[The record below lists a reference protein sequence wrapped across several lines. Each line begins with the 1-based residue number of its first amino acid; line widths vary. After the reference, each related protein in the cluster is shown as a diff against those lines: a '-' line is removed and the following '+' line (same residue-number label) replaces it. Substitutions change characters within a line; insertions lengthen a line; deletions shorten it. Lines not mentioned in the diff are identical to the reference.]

1 MEKLNMAE
9 FTPQPSCADDVD
21 HNNLTVE
28 QARQRIHDLLSPIS
42 SWQKVSLRQAL
53 GQVLHQSVVSPR
65 QVPPY
70 NNSAMDGYA
79 LQSADIKNAPF
90 SLNNVGVAFAGKP
103 YQGHVEA
110 SQCIR
115 IMTGAKIPDGCDTV
129 VMQEQVESDNQT
141 ITIHTEVKAGQ
152 NVRLAGE
159 DIDCGDTVLPAGRRL
174 TPADLGLLASLG
186 IAEVVTYRPLRVAFF
201 STGDELCG
209 LGEHLGDGQ
218 IYDSNRYTLYGML
231 SELNIDVID
240 MGVFPDNRAALKIA
254 LEQAAADADVIISSG
269 GVSVGDA
276 DYVKDMLA
284 ELGQVNFW
292 KIAMRPGRPLAFGQI
307 GEAMFFGLPGN
318 PVSVMVTFYQF
329 VQPALKRLAGES
341 DTLPII
347 IEVPCDNAI
356 KKRAGRF
363 EFQRG
368 ILFRNNE
375 GQLRVSTT
383 GAQGSGIL
391 RSMSMANCFILLEE
405 NCDGL
410 SAGSLVNV
418 QPFAGLV

>member
-1 MEKLNMAE
+1 MAE

-79 LQSADIKNAPF
+79 LRSADIKNAPF

-110 SQCIR
+110 GQCIR

-141 ITIHTEVKAGQ
+141 ITIHTDVKAGQ

-240 MGVFPDNRAALKIA
+240 MGVIPDNRAALKIA
-254 LEQAAADADVIISSG
+254 LEQAAADADVILSSG

>member
-1 MEKLNMAE
+1 MAE

-110 SQCIR
+110 GQCIR

-240 MGVFPDNRAALKIA
+240 MGVIPDNRAALKIA

>member
-1 MEKLNMAE
+1 MAE
-9 FTPQPSCADDVD
+9 FIPQPSCADDVD

-42 SWQKVSLRQAL
+42 GWQKVSLRQAL
-53 GQVLHQSVVSPR
+53 GQVLHQSVVSPS

-110 SQCIR
+110 GQCIR

-141 ITIHTEVKAGQ
+141 ITIHTDVKAGQ

-240 MGVFPDNRAALKIA
+240 MGVIPDNRAALKIA
-254 LEQAAADADVIISSG
+254 LEQAAADADVILSSG

>member
-1 MEKLNMAE
+1 MAE

-21 HNNLTVE
+21 HNNLTVK
-28 QARQRIHDLLSPIS
+28 QASQRIHDLLSPIS
-42 SWQKVSLRQAL
+42 GWQKVSLRQAL

-70 NNSAMDGYA
+70 DNSAMDGYA
-79 LQSADIKNAPF
+79 FRSDDIKKAPF
-90 SLNNVGVAFAGKP
+90 SLKNVGVAFAGKP
-103 YQGHVEA
+103 YQGQVEA
-110 SQCIR
+110 GQCVR
-115 IMTGAKIPDGCDTV
+115 IMTGAKIPDDCDTV
-129 VMQEQVESDNQT
+129 VMQEQIEAHEQT
-141 ITIHTEVKAGQ
+141 ITLHTDVTAGQ

-159 DIDCGDTVLPAGRRL
+159 DIDCGDTVLPAGRRI
-174 TPADLGLLASLG
+174 TAADLGLLASLG

-209 LGEHLGDGQ
+209 LGENLGDGQ
-218 IYDSNRYTLYGML
+218 IYDSNRYTLFGML
-231 SELNIDVID
+231 SQLNIDVID
-240 MGVFPDNRAALKIA
+240 MGVVPDNKAALRIA
-254 LEQAAADADVIISSG
+254 LQQASADADVIISSG

-276 DYVKDMLA
+276 DYVKDILA

-307 GEAMFFGLPGN
+307 DEAMFFGLPGN

-329 VQPALKRLAGES
+329 VQPALKRLAGET
-341 DTLPII
+341 DTGPII
-347 IEVPCDNAI
+347 VEVPCDNAI

-391 RSMSMANCFILLEE
+391 RSMSMANCFILLDE

>member
-1 MEKLNMAE
+1 MAE

-21 HNNLTVE
+21 HNNLTVK
-28 QARQRIHDLLSPIS
+28 QASQRIHDLLSPIS

-53 GQVLHQSVVSPR
+53 GQILHQSVVSPR

-79 LQSADIKNAPF
+79 LRSADIQNAPF
-90 SLNNVGVAFAGKP
+90 SLTNIGVAFAGKP
-103 YQGHVEA
+103 YQGRVEA
-110 SQCIR
+110 GQCIR
-115 IMTGAKIPDGCDTV
+115 IMTGAKIPDDCDTV
-129 VMQEQVESDNQT
+129 VMQEQVQPHEDMV
-141 ITIHTEVKAGQ
+141 TIHTDLKAGQ

-159 DIDCGDTVLPAGRRL
+159 DIDSGDTVLPAGRRL
-174 TPADLGLLASLG
+174 TAADLGLLASLG

-209 LGEHLGDGQ
+209 LGEHLADGQ

-231 SELNIDVID
+231 SQLNIDVID
-240 MGVFPDNRAALKIA
+240 MGVIPDNRSSLRIA
-254 LEQAAADADVIISSG
+254 LQQAATDADVIISSG

-284 ELGQVNFW
+284 ELGEVNFW

-329 VQPALKRLAGES
+329 VQPALKRLAGETDS
-341 DTLPII
+341 DPII
-347 IEVPCDNAI
+347 FKVPCDNVI

-391 RSMSMANCFILLEE
+391 RSMSIANCFILLEE

-418 QPFAGLV
+418 QPFTGLV

>member
-1 MEKLNMAE
+1 MAE
-9 FTPQPSCADDVD
+9 FIPQPSCADDVD

-53 GQVLHQSVVSPR
+53 RQVLHQSVVSPR

-110 SQCIR
+110 GQCIR

-141 ITIHTEVKAGQ
+141 ITIHTDVKAGQ

-174 TPADLGLLASLG
+174 TSADLGLLASLG

-240 MGVFPDNRAALKIA
+240 MGVIPDNRAALKIA

>member
-1 MEKLNMAE
+1 MAE

>member
-1 MEKLNMAE
+1 MAE

-79 LQSADIKNAPF
+79 LQSADIKNTPF

-110 SQCIR
+110 GQCIR

-141 ITIHTEVKAGQ
+141 ITIHTDVKAGQ

-174 TPADLGLLASLG
+174 TSADLGLLASLG

-240 MGVFPDNRAALKIA
+240 MGVIPDNRAALKIA
-254 LEQAAADADVIISSG
+254 LEQAAADADVILSSG

>member
-1 MEKLNMAE
+1 MAE

-28 QARQRIHDLLSPIS
+28 QARQRIHNLLSPIS

-79 LQSADIKNAPF
+79 LQSADIKNTPF

-110 SQCIR
+110 GQCIR

-240 MGVFPDNRAALKIA
+240 MGVIPDNRAALKIA
-254 LEQAAADADVIISSG
+254 LEQAAADADVILSSG

>member
-1 MEKLNMAE
+1 MAE

-103 YQGHVEA
+103 YQDHVEA

-141 ITIHTEVKAGQ
+141 ITIYTDVKAGQ

-240 MGVFPDNRAALKIA
+240 MGVIPDNRAALKIA

>member
-1 MEKLNMAE
+1 MAE

-42 SWQKVSLRQAL
+42 GWQKVSLRQAL
-53 GQVLHQSVVSPR
+53 GQVLHQSVVSPS

-79 LQSADIKNAPF
+79 LRSADIKNAPF

-110 SQCIR
+110 GQCIR

-141 ITIHTEVKAGQ
+141 ITIHTDVKAGQ

-240 MGVFPDNRAALKIA
+240 MGVIPDNRAALKIA
-254 LEQAAADADVIISSG
+254 LEQAAADADVILSSG

>member
-1 MEKLNMAE
+1 MAE

-110 SQCIR
+110 GQCIR

-141 ITIHTEVKAGQ
+141 ITIHTDVKAGQ

-240 MGVFPDNRAALKIA
+240 MGVIPDNRAALKIA
-254 LEQAAADADVIISSG
+254 LEQAAADADVILSSG

>member
-1 MEKLNMAE
+1 MAE
-9 FTPQPSCADDVD
+9 FNPQPSCADDVD
-21 HNNLTVE
+21 NNNLTVE
-28 QARQRIHDLLSPIS
+28 QARQRIHDMLSPIS
-42 SWQKVSLRQAL
+42 SWQKVSLRQSL

-79 LQSADIKNAPF
+79 LRSADIDTPPF
-90 SLNNVGVAFAGKP
+90 SLNNIGVAFAGKP

-110 SQCIR
+110 GQCIR

-129 VMQEQVESDNQT
+129 VMQEQVESDNNT
-141 ITIHTEVKAGQ
+141 ITFHTDIKTGQ
-152 NVRLAGE
+152 NVRMAGE

-174 TPADLGLLASLG
+174 IPADLGLLASLG

-240 MGVFPDNRAALKIA
+240 MGVIPDNRAALRIA
-254 LEQAAADADVIISSG
+254 LEQAATDADVIISSG

-276 DYVKDMLA
+276 DYVKEMLA

-292 KIAMRPGRPLAFGQI
+292 KMAMRPGRPLAFGQI
-307 GEAMFFGLPGN
+307 GDAIFFGLPGN

-329 VQPALKRLAGES
+329 VQPALKRLAGET
-341 DTLPII
+341 DTAPII

>member
-1 MEKLNMAE
+1 MAE

-42 SWQKVSLRQAL
+42 GWQKVSLRQAL
-53 GQVLHQSVVSPR
+53 GQVLHQSVVSPS

-79 LQSADIKNAPF
+79 LRSADIKNAPF

-110 SQCIR
+110 GQCIR
-115 IMTGAKIPDGCDTV
+115 IMTGAKISDGCDTV

-141 ITIHTEVKAGQ
+141 ITIHTDVKAGQ

-240 MGVFPDNRAALKIA
+240 MGVIPDNRAALKIA
-254 LEQAAADADVIISSG
+254 LEQAAADADVILSSG

>member
-1 MEKLNMAE
+1 MAE

-79 LQSADIKNAPF
+79 LRSADIKNTPF

-110 SQCIR
+110 GQCIR

-240 MGVFPDNRAALKIA
+240 MGVIPDNRAALKIA
-254 LEQAAADADVIISSG
+254 LEQAAADADVILSSG